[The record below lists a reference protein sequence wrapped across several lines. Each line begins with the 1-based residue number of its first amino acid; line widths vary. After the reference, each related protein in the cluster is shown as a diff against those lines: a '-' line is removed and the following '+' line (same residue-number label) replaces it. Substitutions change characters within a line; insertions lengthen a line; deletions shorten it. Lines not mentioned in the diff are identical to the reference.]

1 MKAIRIHERGGP
13 EVLIYEDAP
22 RPRLM
27 PGDALVRVYASAITK
42 DELTWD
48 PTYQTANGEPR
59 TPSIPGHEFSGV
71 VEELPPDTELA
82 KVGEEVYGLA
92 SFYRDGSAAEFIA
105 IHADDLAAKPKTLD
119 YVHAA
124 AIPLA
129 ALTAWQAL
137 FSHAMLTRGQRVL
150 IHGGAGG
157 VGSFAVQMANWAGA
171 TVITTA
177 AADNHDFVRQLGA
190 QEVIDYAKVHFEDE
204 VSDVDVVL
212 DTIGGSTLQRS
223 YGVLRQGGTL
233 VSIVEPPSAE
243 KAKAQGIKG
252 EFFIVEPDRTQ
263 LEEIGRLIDTGRY
276 APSWT
281 ACCRSSGHAKHLS
294 RDSRGILAEKLSC
307 GLPGRP
313 ADGDD
318 SAPRRFVP
326 PRLCITCC
334 RMIRLRPVNLRQASS

>member
-1 MKAIRIHERGGP
+1 MKAIRIHEKGGP

-22 RPRLM
+22 RPALL

-48 PTYQTANGEPR
+48 PTYQTAKGEPR
-59 TPSIPGHEFSGV
+59 LPSIPGHEFSGV
-71 VEELPPDTELA
+71 VEELAPDTTVA

-105 IHADDLAAKPKTLD
+105 IQAADLAAKPKTLD
-119 YVHAA
+119 YIQAA
-124 AIPLA
+124 AVPLA

-171 TVITTA
+171 RVITTA
-177 AADNHDFVRQLGA
+177 AANNQDFVRQLGA
-190 QEVIDYAKVHFEDE
+190 HEVIDYAKVRFEDE
-204 VSDVDVVL
+204 VSDVDVVF
-212 DTIGGSTLQRS
+212 DTIGGDTLERS

-243 KAKAQGIKG
+243 KARAQGIEG
-252 EFFIVEPDRTQ
+252 VFFIVEANRTQ
-263 LEEIGRLIDTGRY
+263 LEEIGRLIDTGRLRVFVDTVLPIER
-276 APSWT
+276 ARQ
-281 ACCRSSGHAKHLS
+281 AFEQGLKGH
-294 RDSRGILAEKLSC
+294 SRGKIVMRIK
-307 GLPGRP
+307 PG
-313 ADGDD
+313 D
-318 SAPRRFVP
+318 SPH
-326 PRLCITCC
+326 
-334 RMIRLRPVNLRQASS
+334 